1 MTHSTTGLLI
11 ITEKYAIVA
20 RVLRITDT
28 CNYWI
33 TRYIPQARLVGWPH
47 IRKNWCVVLSHQ
59 ASIIKKNSRL
69 FTNLKITEFKIYIG
83 TEYQI
88 SRILNPKYT

>member
-33 TRYIPQARLVGWPH
+33 TRYIPQARRSRMTPYPEELV
-47 IRKNWCVVLSHQ
+47 CSSFSS
-59 ASIIKKNSRL
+59 SINNKKNTSL

-88 SRILNPKYT
+88 SRILNPRYK